1 MSKDMRTWIAQ
12 LEAAG
17 ELQEINHPVNPLT
30 EMGALLWQSREK
42 ALLFKNLEGYPGWHA
57 LGQGPA
63 NLRHAALAFETD
75 LEKLVFTVS
84 EKMKH
89 RYKPELV
96 ETGPVKEVILKGDDV
111 DLSRFPL
118 HIGGTKDAGPFI
130 TAGLCITKD
139 PDTGIRNMSFHRLQ
153 MKGPNKTGILLV
165 PRHTSINL
173 QKYEAK
179 NEPMPIAIFIGHH
192 PLYYMAAATTGPYEM
207 DELELA
213 GGLLGEPVKTVK
225 CETIDIEV
233 PYDAEIVLEGHVLP
247 GYREDEGPFSEF
259 QDYYISGTGKN
270 PVIEIQAI
278 TMRKDA
284 IYKNLQN
291 GSEMEGCIFHKV
303 PMGAA
308 ILDRIRTVG
317 GFADIKNVL
326 VLPGIFGVAVQ
337 MTPRFY
343 GEAKNVLLAALS
355 GEYLHPKVAIAV
367 DDDVNI
373 LNYWEILWSINTRVN
388 PEEDI
393 IVLPGSRIHSMDP
406 TAKELFPPGT
416 PSWQRVGG
424 KMIIDATK
432 PPVSDPEARE
442 IFERILP
449 MGHGKIHLKDFL
461 SGS

>member
-1 MSKDMRTWIAQ
+1 MGKDIRSWIAQ

-17 ELQEINHPVNPLT
+17 QLQEINKSVNPLT

-42 ALLFKNLEGYPGWHA
+42 GLLFNNLEGFPGWRS
-57 LGQGPA
+57 LGQAPA
-63 NLRHAALAFETD
+63 NLSHAALVFDTD
-75 LEKLVFTVS
+75 LDNLSSTAARM
-84 EKMKH
+84 MKE
-89 RYKPELV
+89 RRVPQAV
-96 ETGPVKEVILKGDDV
+96 DSGPVKDVIMIGDDV
-111 DLSRFPL
+111 DLTKLPV
-118 HIGGTKDAGPFI
+118 HVGGTGDAGPFI

-153 MKGPNKTGILLV
+153 VKGKNRTGILLV

-225 CETIDIEV
+225 CETIDMEV

-270 PVIEIQAI
+270 PVIEISAI

-303 PMGAA
+303 PMAAA
-308 ILDRIRTVG
+308 IYDRIRTVG
-317 GFADIKNVL
+317 GFSNIKNVL
-326 VLPGIFGVAVQ
+326 TLPGIFGVAVQ

-343 GEAKNVLLAALS
+343 GEAKSVLMAALS
-355 GEYLHPKVAIAV
+355 SEYLHPKVAIAV

-373 LNYWEILWSINTRVN
+373 YNYWEILWSINTRVD
-388 PEEDI
+388 PQEDI
-393 IVLPGSRIHSMDP
+393 VIIPNSRIHSMDP
-406 TAKELFPPGT
+406 SCRELFPPGT
-416 PSWQRVGG
+416 PAWQRVGG
-424 KMIIDATK
+424 KILIDATK
-432 PPVSDPEARE
+432 PPLSDPKARE
-442 IFERILP
+442 IFGRIEP
-449 MGHGKIHLKDFL
+449 MGFGKVRLEDYI
-461 SGS
+461 

>member
-1 MSKDMRTWIAQ
+1 MAKDMRTWITQ

-17 ELQEINHPVNPLT
+17 EILKINRPVNPLT

-42 ALLFKNLEGYPGWHA
+42 ALLFNNLEGYPGWRA
-57 LGQGPA
+57 LGQAPA

-75 LEKLVFTVS
+75 LENLVPTVARRMKNRYIS
-84 EKMKH
+84 ES
-89 RYKPELV
+89 V
-96 ETGPVKEVILKGDDV
+96 ETGPVKDVILRGKDV
-111 DLSRFPL
+111 DLFQFPA
-118 HIGGTKDAGPFI
+118 HIAGTRDAGAFI
-130 TAGLCITKD
+130 TAGLCITRD

-153 MKGPNKTGILLV
+153 VKGRNKTGILLV

-173 QKYEAK
+173 QKYESK
-179 NEPMPIAIFIGHH
+179 DEPMPIAIFIGHH

-213 GGLLGEPVKTVK
+213 GGLLGEPVKTVR
-225 CETIDIEV
+225 CETIDLEV
-233 PYDAEIVLEGHVLP
+233 PCDAEIVLEGHVLP
-247 GYREDEGPFSEF
+247 GYREEEGPFSEF

-270 PVIEIQAI
+270 PVIEFQAI
-278 TMRKDA
+278 TRRKDA

-308 ILDRIRTVG
+308 IYDRIRTVG

-326 VLPGIFGVAVQ
+326 VLPGIFGVVVQ

-343 GEAKNVLLAALS
+343 GEAKNVLMAALS
-355 GEYLHPKVAIAV
+355 SEYLHPKVVIAV

-373 LNYWEILWSINTRVN
+373 FNYWEILWAINTRVN
-388 PEEDI
+388 PQEDI
-393 IVLPGSRIHSMDP
+393 ITLPGSRIHSMDP

-424 KMIIDATK
+424 KVIIDATK
-432 PPVSDPEARE
+432 PPVSDPEARSV
-442 IFERILP
+442 FERIVP
-449 MGHGKIHLKDFL
+449 MGYDHVHLKDFL
-461 SGS
+461 D

>member
-17 ELQEINHPVNPLT
+17 EIMEISKPVDPLK

-42 ALLFKNLEGYPGWHA
+42 ALLFNNLKGYPGWRA
-57 LGQGPA
+57 LGQAPA
-63 NLRHAALAFETD
+63 NLKHAALAFETE
-75 LEKLVFTVS
+75 LENLVFTVA
-84 EKMKH
+84 EKMK
-89 RYKPELV
+89 RRFVPEQV
-96 ETGPVKEVILKGDDV
+96 ETGPVKDVVLKGKEV
-111 DLSRFPL
+111 DLSRLPI
-118 HIGGTKDAGPFI
+118 HIGGTKDAGAFI

-139 PDTGIRNMSFHRLQ
+139 PETGIRNMSFHRLQ
-153 MKGPNKTGILLV
+153 VKRPNRTGILLV

-225 CETIDIEV
+225 CETIDMEV
-233 PYDAEIVLEGHVLP
+233 PCDAEIVLEGHVLP

-270 PVIEIQAI
+270 PVIEFQAV

-308 ILDRIRTVG
+308 IYDRIRTVG

-326 VLPGIFGVAVQ
+326 VLPGIFGLVVQ

-343 GEAKNVLLAALS
+343 GEAKNILMAALS
-355 GEYLHPKVAIAV
+355 SEYLHPKVAIAV

-373 LNYWEILWSINTRVN
+373 FNYWEILWSINTRVN

-393 IVLPGSRIHSMDP
+393 VILNGTRIHSMDP

-424 KMIIDATK
+424 KVIIDATK
-432 PPVSDPEARE
+432 PPLSDPEARA

-449 MGHGKIHLKDFL
+449 MGHGNVRLDDFI
-461 SGS
+461 